1 MAEGNLNSNVDI
13 EGVETEAPPME
24 KPRGLWV
31 QAAGQLLH
39 RPKAIFGIAI
49 ILILYGGGILAPWL
63 APQGYNEQDLFAV
76 RQGPS
81 AEHLLGTDFVGRD
94 VLSRTIFSL
103 RTNLIITAASVA
115 TGSLIIGV
123 TLGLM
128 AGYLGGKMDTLI
140 MRVGE
145 VFLAFPGL
153 LLVILLAATVK
164 PRVLDWVRSF
174 EDTTGIDGLVQWGV
188 ADYLVIFGALAA
200 FSWVGVARLVR
211 GQVISLK
218 STAFIEATRVIG
230 ASTWRV
236 MFHHL
241 LPNALPPVI
250 VVVTMG
256 MGAIA
261 GAEVVLSWLGIGI
274 QPPVPSLGSMIREG
288 QDVSILRNAPHLILP
303 PIIVVGLL
311 IFAWNLLGDALNDV
325 LNPRRQG

>member
-1 MAEGNLNSNVDI
+1 MDSNVPL
-13 EGVETEAPPME
+13 ETVDARDEPME
-24 KPRGLWV
+24 RSKGLWA
-31 QAAGQLLH
+31 QAARQLLR
-39 RPKAIFGIAI
+39 RPKAIFGITV
-49 ILILYGGGILAPWL
+49 ILLLYGGGILAPFL

-81 AEHLLGTDFVGRD
+81 MDHWLGTDFVGRD

-115 TGSLIIGV
+115 TGSLVIGV
-123 TLGLM
+123 TMGLVS
-128 AGYLGGKMDTLI
+128 GYIGGKLDTLI

-164 PRVLDWVRSF
+164 PRVLNWVRDF
-174 EDTTGIDGLVQWGV
+174 EDATGIDGLVQWGV

-211 GQVISLK
+211 GQVLSLK
-218 STAFIEATRVIG
+218 AMPFIDATLVMG
-230 ASTWRV
+230 ASTSRV

-241 LPNALPPVI
+241 LPNALPPV
-250 VVVTMG
+250 VVIVTMG

-288 QDVSILRNAPHLILP
+288 QDVSILRNSPHLILP
-303 PIIVVGLL
+303 PIVVVGLL

-325 LNPRRQG
+325 LNPRQG

>member
-1 MAEGNLNSNVDI
+1 MDSNVP
-13 EGVETEAPPME
+13 VEAVDTLDESME
-24 KPRGLWV
+24 RSKGLWA
-31 QAAGQLLH
+31 QAAGQLLR
-39 RPKAIFGIAI
+39 RPKAIFGITV
-49 ILILYGGGILAPWL
+49 LLLLYGGGILAPFL

-81 AEHLLGTDFVGRD
+81 MDHWLGTDFVGRD

-103 RTNLIITAASVA
+103 RTNLIITAASVV
-115 TGSLIIGV
+115 TGSLVIGV
-123 TLGLM
+123 TMGLVS
-128 AGYLGGKMDTLI
+128 GYIGGKLDTLI
-140 MRVGE
+140 MRIGE

-164 PRVLDWVRSF
+164 PRVLDWVRDF
-174 EDTTGIDGLVQWGV
+174 EDATGIDGLVQWGV

-218 STAFIEATRVIG
+218 ATPFIDATRVMG
-230 ASTWRV
+230 ASTSRV
-236 MFHHL
+236 MFLHL
-241 LPNALPPVI
+241 LPNALPPV
-250 VVVTMG
+250 VVIVTMG

-288 QDVSILRNAPHLILP
+288 QDVSILRNSPHLILP
-303 PIIVVGLL
+303 PIVVVGLL

-325 LNPRRQG
+325 LNPRQG